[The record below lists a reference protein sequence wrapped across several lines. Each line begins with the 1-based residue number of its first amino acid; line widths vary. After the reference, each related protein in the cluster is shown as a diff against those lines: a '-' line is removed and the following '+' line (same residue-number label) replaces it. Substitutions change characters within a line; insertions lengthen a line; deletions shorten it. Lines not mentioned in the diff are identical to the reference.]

1 MEIKS
6 GTKRLNEIDTNN
18 FQVKENTL
26 WFPDYFLQISNI
38 AQVST
43 TKYNKEA
50 YPSSV
55 VWMILGGLLCFSG
68 TRLSFV
74 FVLIGL
80 GLWAGAAYTI
90 YSVYQRNQAKEDKR
104 YLKIILNSGNS
115 FYFHCRTKEFA
126 DRVMEALRECVNNP
140 HANFT
145 VDFKENQITNSTVV
159 IGNSN
164 EVTV

>member
-1 MEIKS
+1 MFLAKSICLLYTKGIECVEERKIHKLFKDITKGFFIFNSEGARKMEIKS

-55 VWMILGGLLCFSG
+55 VSVSRCTAAEICRSTCSLSRFS
-68 TRLSFV
+68 S
-74 FVLIGL
+74 I
-80 GLWAGAAYTI
+80 
-90 YSVYQRNQAKEDKR
+90 SD
-104 YLKIILNSGNS
+104 
-115 FYFHCRTKEFA
+115 
-126 DRVMEALRECVNNP
+126 
-140 HANFT
+140 
-145 VDFKENQITNSTVV
+145 
-159 IGNSN
+159 
-164 EVTV
+164 